1 MKDNKATTKSPTKN
15 NKSVNKKIVKIK
27 KIKPIEE
34 TRGRDTKYGKWM
46 DGIAER
52 LAKEGYS
59 QKAIYKFLDI
69 TEASGIAYK
78 KKYESFYKALENGY
92 QDPIKVA
99 EGKLFKLVKGYEFDS
114 EQIVV
119 VSDGSA
125 IGGHVERV
133 PIKKRIEPN
142 LRAVEYFLNN
152 RKSRKENPKDGWGNT
167 TEIELGNLNNEPF
180 IIEIK

>member
-1 MKDNKATTKSPTKN
+1 MKSTKKPVKAI
-15 NKSVNKKIVKIK
+15 NKKIIK
-27 KIKPIEE
+27 TKKLKPVEE
-34 TRGRDTKYGKWM
+34 TRGRDTKYAKWM

-52 LAKEGYS
+52 LAKDGYS
-59 QKAIYKFLDI
+59 QKAIYKFLNI
-69 TEASGIAYK
+69 TEASGISYK

-92 QDPIKVA
+92 KDPVKIA
-99 EGKLFKLVKGYEFDS
+99 ENKLFKLVKGYEFDS

-125 IGGHVERV
+125 IGAHVERV
-133 PIKKRIEPN
+133 PVKKRIEPN

>member
-1 MKDNKATTKSPTKN
+1 MKVAKKATKPI
-15 NKSVNKKIVKIK
+15 NKKIIKTK
-27 KIKPIEE
+27 KIKPLEE
-34 TRGRDTKYGKWM
+34 TRGRDTKYCKWM
-46 DGIAER
+46 DGIAEK

-59 QKAIYKFLDI
+59 QKVIYKFLNI

-78 KKYESFYKALENGY
+78 KKYESFHKALENGY
-92 QDPIKVA
+92 ADPVKVA
-99 EGKLFKLVKGYEFDS
+99 ENKLFKLVKGYEFDS

-152 RKSRKENPKDGWGNT
+152 RKSKKENPKDGWGNS
-167 TEIELGNLNNEPF
+167 TEIDLGNSNGEPF